1 MKLQGL
7 ILNPETKQLA
17 TFLAEKTFERYRNN
31 FGHYRN
37 TAKSHLVG
45 HLGEFAAFIWL
56 RDNHF
61 APSPTFL
68 DSTKDRECD
77 IQTNVARIE
86 VKTWSEQH
94 WEKWGRCV
102 SASQFASIKKKADLI
117 LWLSVDG
124 VESKTP
130 TVTFRGWCE
139 VGIFEGMPTIMTG
152 DVGRE
157 VCNLQLDPS
166 QLKPVEEMRSY
177 EPRRNLANC
186 H

>member
-1 MKLQGL
+1 MQFQGL

-17 TFLAEKTFERYRNN
+17 TLLAEKTFERYRNN

-37 TAKSHLVG
+37 TEKSHLVG

-56 RDNHF
+56 RDNGF
-61 APSPTFL
+61 SPFPTFF

-77 IQTNVARIE
+77 IPTNVGRIE
-86 VKTWSEQH
+86 VKTWSDQN

-102 SASQFASIKKKADLI
+102 TVSQFESIKKKADLI
-117 LWLSVDG
+117 FWLSIDG
-124 VESKTP
+124 VESESP
-130 TVTFRGWCE
+130 TVTFRGWNE
-139 VGIFEGMPTIMTG
+139 VGIFEGMSAIMTG

-157 VCNLQLDPS
+157 VQNFQLDPS
-166 QLKPVEEMRSY
+166 QLKPIEEMRSY
-177 EPRRNLANC
+177 EPRRDLVKS